1 MCSRIHLK
9 ILSQII
15 KGKIMKT
22 IILSSLLLSTALLTA
37 DNLAITNAPENVS
50 LTVYGSNL
58 AMISE
63 KRSAT
68 IDSPGRVKLM
78 YPGVPSMIDTS
89 SVIAVFSQQTRLF
102 SQNYSYDVISYNSL
116 LKYHLGKS
124 VLYTED
130 EEATE
135 RKEGTLLSV
144 SPILIREKSEGAIHV
159 PYKVFFTNIPKAMA
173 IKPSLF
179 WNIETQASK
188 LDINLKYLTKG
199 LSWKSD
205 YTIDLSDDATL
216 NLNSWVTISNDSGAT
231 YHDANITV
239 LAGDVNVPQ
248 EQELRMVYAKSRM
261 AAVAE
266 DSGNIQNEAFSGYHI
281 YKIPF
286 RETIKDKEKKQ
297 ISFIQ
302 KKAITYEKYAFNR
315 ETFYFSNFGERKLRF
330 SQIIEFK
337 NSEEN
342 HLGIPLPKGTV
353 RVYKEDQSNVSRFVG
368 AANITNIPK
377 DETVKL
383 TIGKYFDIVGKE
395 KKIDYRQTRKEKHIT
410 YEITISNHSKKDEV
424 VKLQKNIPANQG
436 KLTITDSCNKQCS
449 KERLTAFATRYTL
462 SLKPDEE
469 YKMTIS
475 YDMKMY

>member
-1 MCSRIHLK
+1 
-9 ILSQII
+9 
-15 KGKIMKT
+15 MKRT
-22 IILSSLLLSTALLTA
+22 IITSLLLSTSLLA
-37 DNLAITNAPENVS
+37 AENLAITNAPENIS

-63 KRSAT
+63 KRSAM
-68 IDSPGRVKLM
+68 IDNPGRVKLM

-89 SVIAVFSQQTRLF
+89 SVIATFSQQTNLF

-159 PYKVFFTNIPKAMA
+159 PYKVFFSNIPKAMA

-179 WNIETQASK
+179 WNIETEAKK
-188 LDINLKYLTKG
+188 LDIDLKYLTKG

-205 YTIDLSDDATL
+205 YTIDLTDDTTL
-216 NLNSWVTISNDSGAT
+216 DLNSWVTITNNSGAT
-231 YHDANITV
+231 YHDADITV
-239 LAGDVNVPQ
+239 LAGDVNIPQ
-248 EQELRMVYAKSRM
+248 EQESRRVYAKRAM
-261 AAVAE
+261 AMAE

-302 KKAITYEKYAFNR
+302 KKAITYEKYAFNK
-315 ETFYFSNFGERKLRF
+315 ETFYFSNFGERKLNF
-330 SQIIEFK
+330 SQVIEFK

-342 HLGIPLPKGTV
+342 RLGIPLPKGTV

-377 DETVKL
+377 GETVKL

-395 KKIDYRQTRKEKHIT
+395 KIIDYRQTKREKHIT

-424 VKLQKNIPANQG
+424 LKLQKNIPANQG
-436 KLTITDSCNKQCS
+436 KLTITDSCDKQCS
-449 KERLTAFATRYTL
+449 KEQLTAFAARYTI
-462 SLKPDEE
+462 SLKPDET
-469 YKMTIS
+469 YTMTIS
-475 YDMKMY
+475 YDVKMY

>member
-1 MCSRIHLK
+1 
-9 ILSQII
+9 
-15 KGKIMKT
+15 MKKT
-22 IILSSLLLSTALLTA
+22 VITSLLLSTSLLTA
-37 DNLAITNAPENVS
+37 DNLAITNAPENIS

-68 IDSPGRVKLM
+68 IENPGRVKLM
-78 YPGVPSMIDTS
+78 YPGVPSLIDTS
-89 SVIAVFSQQTRLF
+89 SVIATFAQQTNLF
-102 SQNYSYDVISYNSL
+102 SQNYSYDVISHESL
-116 LKYHLGKS
+116 LKYHLGKMVNYFEKEDS
-124 VLYTED
+124 VEP
-130 EEATE
+130 
-135 RKEGTLLSV
+135 KEGTLLAANPLLV
-144 SPILIREKSEGAIHV
+144 RKKDMGLIFSPYQVLF
-159 PYKVFFTNIPKAMA
+159 PDIPKAMA

-179 WNIETQASK
+179 WNIETEAKK
-188 LDINLKYLTKG
+188 LDIDLKYLTKG

-205 YTIDLSDDATL
+205 YTIDLTNDTALD
-216 NLNSWVTISNDSGAT
+216 LNSWITITNNSGAT
-231 YHDANITV
+231 YHDADITV
-239 LAGDVNVPQ
+239 LAGDVNIPQ
-248 EQELRMVYAKSRM
+248 EQESRRVYAKRAMSM
-261 AAVAE
+261 AE

-337 NSEEN
+337 NSEKN

-353 RVYKEDQSNVSRFVG
+353 RVYKEDQSGASRFVG

-377 DETVKL
+377 DEKVKL

-395 KKIDYRQTRKEKHIT
+395 RVTDYRTTKNDNHIT
-410 YEITISNHSKKDEV
+410 YEITISNHSKKREV
-424 VKLQKNIPANQG
+424 IKLKKSVPVNRG
-436 KLTITDSCNKQCS
+436 KLTIKDSCDKQCS
-449 KERLTAFATRYTL
+449 KESLNAFTTQYTI
-462 SLKPDEE
+462 SLQPDEE

-475 YDMKMY
+475 YDVKKY

>member
-1 MCSRIHLK
+1 
-9 ILSQII
+9 
-15 KGKIMKT
+15 MKK
-22 IILSSLLLSTALLTA
+22 IILSSVLLTSTLLMA
-37 DNLAITNAPENVS
+37 ENLAITNPAENIS

-58 AMISE
+58 AMVSE

-68 IDSPGRVKLM
+68 IDNPDSVKLM
-78 YPGVPSMIDTS
+78 YSGVPSLIDTS
-89 SVIAVFSQQTRLF
+89 SVIVTFSQPVRLF

-116 LKYHLGKS
+116 LKYHLGR
-124 VLYTED
+124 VIHYTED
-130 EEATE
+130 EESTE

-144 SPILIREKSEGAIHV
+144 SPIMIREKSEGAIYTPH
-159 PYKVFFTNIPKAMA
+159 KVFFPTIPKAMA

-179 WNIETQASK
+179 WNIKTEAK
-188 LDINLKYLTKG
+188 ELDIDLKYLTKG

-205 YTIDLSDDATL
+205 YTIDLLDDNAL
-216 NLNSWVTISNDSGAT
+216 NLNSWVTITNNSGAT

-248 EQELRMVYAKSRM
+248 EQEARRVYAKRRM
-261 AAVAE
+261 ATVAE

-286 RETIKDKEKKQ
+286 KETIKDKERKQ
-297 ISFIQ
+297 ISFIE
-302 KKAITYEKYAFNR
+302 KKAISYEKYAFNK

-337 NSEEN
+337 NSKEN

-353 RVYKEDQSNVSRFVG
+353 RVYKEDQSHVSRFVG
-368 AANITNIPK
+368 ASNIRDIPK
-377 DETVKL
+377 DETIKL

-395 KKIDYRQTRKEKHIT
+395 KIVDFRQTKREKHIS
-410 YEITISNHSKKDEV
+410 YEITVSNHSKKDEV
-424 VKLQKNIPANQG
+424 IKLQKSIPANQG
-436 KLTITDSCNKQCS
+436 KLTITDTCSKQCS
-449 KERLTAFATRYTL
+449 KEQLNAFAARYTIA
-462 SLKPDEE
+462 LKPDET

>member
-1 MCSRIHLK
+1 MNTN
-9 ILSQII
+9 II
-15 KGKIMKT
+15 A
-22 IILSSLLLSTALLTA
+22 SLLLSTSLLA
-37 DNLAITNAPENVS
+37 AENLAITNAPENIA

-68 IDSPGRVKLM
+68 IDKPGRVKLM
-78 YPGVPSMIDTS
+78 YPGVPSLIDTS
-89 SVIAVFSQQTRLF
+89 SVIATFSQPTRLF
-102 SQNYSYDVISYNSL
+102 SQNYSYDVISRESL
-116 LKYHLGKS
+116 LKYHLGKT
-124 VLYTED
+124 VNYFEKED
-130 EEATE
+130 SIEP
-135 RKEGTLLSV
+135 KEGVLLAA
-144 SPILIREKSEGAIHV
+144 SPLLVRERDMGLIFS
-159 PYKVFFTNIPKAMA
+159 PYQVLFPDIPKAMA

-179 WNIETQASK
+179 WNIETETK
-188 LDINLKYLTKG
+188 ELDIGLKYLTKG

-205 YTIDLSDDATL
+205 YTIDLTNDTTL
-216 NLNSWVTISNDSGAT
+216 SLNSWITITNNSGAT
-231 YHDANITV
+231 YRDANITV
-239 LAGDVNVPQ
+239 LAGDVNMPQ
-248 EQELRMVYAKSRM
+248 EQEERRIYAKRLMS
-261 AAVAE
+261 AVAE
-266 DSGNIQNEAFSGYHI
+266 DGGNIQNEAFSGYHI

-302 KKAITYEKYAFNR
+302 KKAIAYEKYAFNR

-330 SQIIEFK
+330 SQIIEFQ

-353 RVYKEDQSNVSRFVG
+353 RVYKEDQSGTSRFVG
-368 AANITNIPK
+368 AATITNIPK
-377 DETVKL
+377 DEEIKL

-395 KKIDYRQTRKEKHIT
+395 KIVDFRQTKRERHIT

-424 VKLQKNIPANQG
+424 VKLQKNVPANQG
-436 KLTITDSCNKQCS
+436 KLTITDSCDKQCS
-449 KERLTAFATRYTL
+449 KERLTAFATRYTIL
-462 SLKPDEE
+462 LKPDEA

>member
-1 MCSRIHLK
+1 MK
-9 ILSQII
+9 
-15 KGKIMKT
+15 KT
-22 IILSSLLLSTALLTA
+22 IIASLLLSTSLLTA
-37 DNLAITNAPENVS
+37 NNLAITNSPENIA
-50 LTVYGSNL
+50 LTIYGSNL

-68 IDSPGRVKLM
+68 IDNPGRVKLM

-89 SVIAVFSQQTRLF
+89 SVIATFAQQTHLF
-102 SQNYSYDVISYNSL
+102 SQNYSYDVISQGSL
-116 LKYHLGKS
+116 LKYHLGKKINYFEKEES
-124 VLYTED
+124 TEP
-130 EEATE
+130 
-135 RKEGTLLSV
+135 KEGMLLAANPLLV
-144 SPILIREKSEGAIHV
+144 REKNEGLIFS
-159 PYKVFFTNIPKAMA
+159 PYQVLFPDIPKDMA

-205 YTIDLSDDATL
+205 YTIDLTDDTTL
-216 NLNSWVTISNDSGAT
+216 SLNSWITISNDSGAT

-239 LAGDVNVPQ
+239 LAGDVNMPQ
-248 EQELRMVYAKSRM
+248 EQESRRVYAKRAM
-261 AAVAE
+261 VAMAE
-266 DSGNIQNEAFSGYHI
+266 DGGNIQNEAFSGYHI

-302 KKAITYEKYAFNR
+302 KKAIAYKKYAFNR
-315 ETFYFSNFGERKLRF
+315 ETFYFSNFGERKLHF

-353 RVYKEDQSNVSRFVG
+353 RVYKEDQGNVSRFVG
-368 AANITNIPK
+368 AANIANIPK
-377 DETVKL
+377 DEEVKL

-395 KKIDYRQTRKEKHIT
+395 KIVDFRQTRKEKHIT

-424 VKLQKNIPANQG
+424 VKLQKNVPANQG
-436 KLTITDSCNKQCS
+436 KLTIADNCSKQCS
-449 KERLTAFATRYTL
+449 KEQITAFATRYTIL
-462 SLKPDEE
+462 LKPDEE
-469 YKMTIS
+469 YIMKIS